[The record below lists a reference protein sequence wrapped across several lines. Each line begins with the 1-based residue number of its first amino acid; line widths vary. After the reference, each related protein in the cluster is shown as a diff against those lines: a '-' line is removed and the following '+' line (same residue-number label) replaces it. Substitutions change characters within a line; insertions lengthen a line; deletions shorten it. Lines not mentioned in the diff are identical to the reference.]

1 MVDSAILPVFHR
13 QFDDLISVI
22 SESNRRIIDDPV
34 DPLFRDYVNVFI
46 KSYVVS
52 ACSILEAFIQDL
64 IFSYMQSIEKRI
76 SESNIPR
83 NIVLWS
89 VVSDPKSTDLKFERF
104 GTGLTKRHVSDI
116 VSGNFYK
123 TIKVFEM
130 IGIDIKQDAEFKVY
144 KDFIGSTVE
153 KRNKIVHHN
162 DSASDLSL
170 PDVVAMVNAF
180 KNYIDCLHGIVLR
193 NPHFH

>member
-64 IFSYMQSIEKRI
+64 IFSYMQSIERRI

-104 GTGLTKRHVSDI
+104 GTGLTKKHVSDI

-130 IGIDIKQDAEFKVY
+130 IGIDIREDDGFKLY

-170 PDVVAMVNAF
+170 PDVVTMVNNF
-180 KNYIDCLHGIVLR
+180 KNYINCLHGIVIR